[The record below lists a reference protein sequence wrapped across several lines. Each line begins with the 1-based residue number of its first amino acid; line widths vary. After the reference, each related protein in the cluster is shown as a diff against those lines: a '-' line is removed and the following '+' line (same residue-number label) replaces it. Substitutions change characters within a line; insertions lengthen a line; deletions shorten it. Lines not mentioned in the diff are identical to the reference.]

1 MFEEDKENAKTLIDN
16 KYSLQPI
23 INIIIGNWY
32 LFVAFCVVS
41 LSIGYSVNYYSIFRY
56 RVGATLLLKE
66 GASRSASDVIK
77 EDLGLPDA
85 RRPLTTELNVL
96 RSRTFVML

>member
-41 LSIGYSVNYYSIFRY
+41 LSIGYSVNY
-56 RVGATLLLKE
+56 
-66 GASRSASDVIK
+66 
-77 EDLGLPDA
+77 
-85 RRPLTTELNVL
+85 
-96 RSRTFVML
+96 